1 MNLKEAFRYQNF
13 LEETFDRVMSY
24 LSMQSNILST
34 THEHMRKKAN
44 PEAEDEKQIMTIRP
58 YDVDNQTM
66 VLLSLDLID
75 ERAALTKAI
84 AKAKAE
90 AAMNMD
96 AEILINK
103 MRQKAATCFSRM
115 AAQKASESVLK
126 GTGYKFNAEGNQV
139 AYTYDVKVVQT
150 IDFNRNMVK
159 GLARKLSDDSDAIS
173 SAIDEQ
179 IVSTK
184 FNFTPKYFVSGSF
197 EDTIE
202 TFKSWHETN
211 QKSV

>member
-13 LEETFDRVMSY
+13 LEEAFDRVMSY
-24 LSMQSNILST
+24 LSIQSNILST

-44 PEAEDEKQIMTIRP
+44 PDAEDEKQVMDARL
-58 YDVDNQTM
+58 YDFDNHTM
-66 VLLSLDLID
+66 VLFALDLID
-75 ERAALTKAI
+75 ERTALTRAI
-84 AKAKAE
+84 SKAKTE

-115 AAQKASESVLK
+115 AAQKPSETIIR
-126 GTGYKFNAEGNQV
+126 GTGYKFNSEGNQV
-139 AYTYDVKVVQT
+139 SYTYDVKVIQT
-150 IDFNRNMVK
+150 IDFDRNMVK
-159 GLARKLSDDSDAIS
+159 GLARKLSDESDAIS

-179 IVSTK
+179 VVSTK
-184 FNFTPKYFVSGSF
+184 FNFTPKYFVSGTF
-197 EDTIE
+197 EDAVE
-202 TFKSWHETN
+202 TFKSQHEVN